1 MFSPGQILRSVRADE
16 TSCNLKG
23 APTQREQAP
32 PTISPDGR
40 HAAQLKQ
47 RSMSKRQRPSLMTS
61 VTRHNSSKG
70 GSAVRAIHGELG
82 KVQKSAEEI
91 SAAFARAA
99 LEGHAEREKTVEE
112 LQELTALVGSLQ
124 VTVNGAFAQIFA
136 RLGQVEQSTHQRNKS
151 ADATARSNLAACQNH
166 EGLLKQLKRRLCST
180 EQERGME
187 FVEDVM
193 RVVQADQQ
201 PTPAPAPVGALEG
214 DDRERRSEQRDLVR
228 GAARTAALHAQAS
241 LQMEVEGRETE
252 EAGGHGRVE
261 QSVRAAMHC
270 HVPSQH
276 VGTPAHPR
284 CAPSLLNLLHRM
296 DSASLPPLLISG
308 VHLCLPREG
317 RRPPSLA

>member
-1 MFSPGQILRSVRADE
+1 M
-16 TSCNLKG
+16 KG

-136 RLGQVEQSTHQRNKS
+136 RIGQVEQSTHQRNKS

-166 EGLLKQLKRRLCST
+166 KGLLKQLKRRLCST

-214 DDRERRSEQRDLVR
+214 DNRERRSEQRDLVR